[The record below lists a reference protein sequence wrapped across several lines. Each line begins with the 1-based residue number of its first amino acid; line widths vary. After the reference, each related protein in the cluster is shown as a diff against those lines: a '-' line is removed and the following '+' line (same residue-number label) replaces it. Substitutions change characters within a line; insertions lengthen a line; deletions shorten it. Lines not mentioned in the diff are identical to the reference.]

1 MLKICPVKTTTR
13 SMNYR
18 LLGSLAIAL
27 LLASVLM
34 LNGCSGLVKAGSQ
47 AISAIF
53 GLSSNNISFGSVTV
67 GKKATQNVT
76 VSNTG
81 TVALNITN
89 ATLSNSQ
96 FSWSGATL
104 PMALGVGQSTSLTV
118 AVTPTAAGTITGTLT
133 VSGDSGSSPV
143 VANLSATAVS
153 SQPQLSVS
161 PTSINFGTVSTGS
174 AGTSTLTLSNTGSS
188 NLTVSSLTATGSAF
202 KVSGLTTPA
211 TIGAGQSAQAT
222 VTFTPSAAG
231 AVSGS
236 VTIASNDPNNPS
248 FNVSLSGTGSTST
261 GPALTITP
269 TSASF
274 GNVTVGSPATQ
285 TIQLGNT
292 GTGTLSV
299 TQVTAAGSG
308 FSTTGLTLPLSLA
321 AGKASTF
328 NVQFAPAAAGAVTG
342 SVSVV
347 SNAPNSPATI
357 ALSGTGVAQSLTLS
371 LSAATLAF
379 GSVNDGSSS
388 TLTETLTNTGNAS
401 VQVTGITESGSG
413 FSLTGATTPVT
424 LSPTQKTTFSV
435 IFSPTAAGSDSG
447 TVKVT
452 STASGSPATITLS
465 GTGVQASTHS
475 ATLSWAAS
483 TSSVSGYNVY
493 RSTTNGSGY
502 VKINSALV
510 PGLTYTDST
519 VTASTTYYYVATA
532 VDGSGE
538 ESTYSNQATAAI
550 P

>member
-1 MLKICPVKTTTR
+1 
-13 SMNYR
+13 MNYR

-27 LLASVLM
+27 LLAAVLM
-34 LNGCSGLVKAGSQ
+34 LNGCAGLVKAGSQ
-47 AISAIF
+47 AVSALF
-53 GLSSNNISFGSVTV
+53 GLSSNNINFGSVTV
-67 GKKATQNVT
+67 GKKATQSVS

-81 TVALNITN
+81 SVALNITQ

-104 PMALGVGQSTSLTV
+104 PMALGVGQSTSLTL
-118 AVTPTAAGTITGTLT
+118 AVTPSAAGTISGTLT

-143 VANLSATAVS
+143 VANLSATAVG
-153 SQPQLSVS
+153 SQPQISVS
-161 PTSINFGTVSTGS
+161 PTSISFGTVSTGS
-174 AGTSTLTLSNTGSS
+174 AGTSSLTLSNTGSA

-211 TIGAGQSAQAT
+211 TIAAGQSAQAT
-222 VTFTPSAAG
+222 VTFTPTAAG

-236 VTIASNDPNNPS
+236 VTIASNDPNNSS

-274 GNVTVGSPATQ
+274 GNVTVGSPTTQ

-299 TQVTAAGSG
+299 TQVTATGSG

-328 NVQFAPAAAGAVTG
+328 SVQFAPASAGAVTG

-371 LSAATLAF
+371 LSATTLAF

-388 TLTETLTNTGNAS
+388 TLTETLTNTGNAN
-401 VQVTGITESGSG
+401 VQVTGITESGAG

-424 LSPTQKTTFSV
+424 LSPSQKMTFSV
-435 IFSPTAAGSDSG
+435 IFSPTAAGSDSA

-465 GTGVQASTHS
+465 GTGLQASTHS
-475 ATLSWAAS
+475 AALSWAAS

-502 VKINSALV
+502 AKINSALV

-519 VTASTTYYYVATA
+519 VAASTTYYYVATA

-538 ESTYSNQATAAI
+538 ESTYSNQVTAAI